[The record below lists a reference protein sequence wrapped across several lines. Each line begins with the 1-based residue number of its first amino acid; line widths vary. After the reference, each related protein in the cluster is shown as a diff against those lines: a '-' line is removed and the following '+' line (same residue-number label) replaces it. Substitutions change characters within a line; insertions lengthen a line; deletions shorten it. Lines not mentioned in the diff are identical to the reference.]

1 MSFHDL
7 VITISAENRAAAEF
21 TKVASNAA
29 DMASEVAAHP
39 ITIRAEDL
47 ATGEVNRVAEEFAR
61 VRSEIEAS
69 PFAVDVSQ
77 IHEAS
82 DAFIE
87 AAANA
92 TEMGVQVQASGS
104 VLTASFESC
113 SVEAASMGAEV
124 LEATESVTL
133 GFQYAGEEAENLAA
147 KVSLSGANIKEAAR
161 DFTTLGM
168 GTAAVARLSEQFG
181 ILNKEQAGWVRTMGM
196 ALTAVGGVVRA
207 VQVLSSVTGVATAVQ
222 NALNISY
229 GTFLALT
236 GVGIAVIIGAAAA
249 MWYFASQMNATTE
262 SVKGYNAAASEMPTH
277 SRGIQRA
284 GEEELYRRGVEW

>member
-1 MSFHDL
+1 
-7 VITISAENRAAAEF
+7 
-21 TKVASNAA
+21 
-29 DMASEVAAHP
+29 
-39 ITIRAEDL
+39 
-47 ATGEVNRVAEEFAR
+47 
-61 VRSEIEAS
+61 
-69 PFAVDVSQ
+69 
-77 IHEAS
+77 
-82 DAFIE
+82 
-87 AAANA
+87 
-92 TEMGVQVQASGS
+92 
-104 VLTASFESC
+104 
-113 SVEAASMGAEV
+113 
-124 LEATESVTL
+124 
-133 GFQYAGEEAENLAA
+133 
-147 KVSLSGANIKEAAR
+147 
-161 DFTTLGM
+161 M

>member
-7 VITISAENRAAAEF
+7 VITINAENRTAAEF
-21 TKVASNAA
+21 AKVASDAA
-29 DMASEVAAHP
+29 NMASEIAAHP

-47 ATGEVNRVAEEFAR
+47 ASAEVNRVAEE
-61 VRSEIEAS
+61 V
-69 PFAVDVSQ
+69 
-77 IHEAS
+77 
-82 DAFIE
+82 
-87 AAANA
+87 
-92 TEMGVQVQASGS
+92 T

-113 SVEAASMGAEV
+113 SVEAANMSAEV

-133 GFQYAGEEAENLAA
+133 GFQYVGEEAENMAA
-147 KVSLSGANIKEAAR
+147 KVSLSGASIREAAR

-168 GTAAVARLSEQFG
+168 GTAAVARLSEEFG
-181 ILNKEQAGWVRTMGM
+181 MLNKEQAGWVRTMGM

-236 GVGIAVIIGAAAA
+236 GVGIAVIVAAAAA
-249 MWYFASQMNATTE
+249 MWYFASQMNAATA
-262 SVKGYNAAASEMPTH
+262 SVKGYNAAVSEVPTYTR
-277 SRGIQRA
+277 SIRRA
-284 GEEELYRRGVEW
+284 GEEEYYRRGIED